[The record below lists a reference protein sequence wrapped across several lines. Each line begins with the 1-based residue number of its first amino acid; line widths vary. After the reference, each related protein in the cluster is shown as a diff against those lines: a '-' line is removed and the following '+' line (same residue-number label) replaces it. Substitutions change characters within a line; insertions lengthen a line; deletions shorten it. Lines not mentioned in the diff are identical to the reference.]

1 MSIKVV
7 IIGSN
12 GMLGQSLVNRLE
24 GQDPYQIFAMASGVN
39 RNPAKQ
45 NCNYFNIDI
54 TDFKTIKW
62 QLTLIEPDVIINA
75 LAMTN
80 VDICEVEKELCDKVN
95 VNFTADLAL
104 ISKELKAHFIHIS
117 TDFIFDGS
125 KGLYTE
131 DDTPNPVNYYGLSK
145 WKAEQK
151 TKEIGGEFSILRT
164 ILVYGKLANMKRNN
178 IVLWVKQSLEKGETI
193 KIVNDQYRMPTYVGS
208 IVDACVLIMEQKATG
223 VFNISGSE
231 FLSIYEMALQV
242 AKFYNLEDTLIQPTD
257 SKTFVQKAK
266 RPPKTGFVLEK
277 AINELGFKPLSL
289 REGLLRMQRHF
300 E

>member
-24 GQDPYQIFAMASGVN
+24 EQDPYQIFAMASGVN
-39 RNPAKQ
+39 RNSAKQ
-45 NCNYFNIDI
+45 TSNYFNIDI

-62 QLTLIEPDVIINA
+62 QLALIEPDVIINA

-95 VNFTADLAL
+95 ANFTADLAQ

-151 TKEIGGEFSILRT
+151 IQEIGGEFSILRT

-242 AKFYNLEDTLIQPTD
+242 AKFYNLEERLIQATD
-257 SKTFVQKAK
+257 SNTFVQKAK

-289 REGLLRMQRHF
+289 QEGLLRMQRHF
-300 E
+300 